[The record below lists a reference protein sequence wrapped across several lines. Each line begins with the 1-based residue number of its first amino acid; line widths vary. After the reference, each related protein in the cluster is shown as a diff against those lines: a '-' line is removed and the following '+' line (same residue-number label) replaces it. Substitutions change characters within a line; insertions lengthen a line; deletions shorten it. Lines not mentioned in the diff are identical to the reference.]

1 MQSDA
6 EALWLLLPSHFRL
19 EGDLMSCDR
28 RPIERDFMVSARLNH
43 LHVLFLLRLALVS
56 SMQYPD
62 ARLITISANMLRLV
76 IQTVVLKYDL
86 ANSGT
91 SIVWRVS
98 CLLSPILQYPLWSP
112 RAPIRNL
119 KKENAH

>member
-1 MQSDA
+1 
-6 EALWLLLPSHFRL
+6 
-19 EGDLMSCDR
+19 
-28 RPIERDFMVSARLNH
+28 MVSARLNH

-56 SMQYPD
+56 SMQDPD

-76 IQTVVLKYDL
+76 IQAVVLKDDL

-98 CLLSPILQYPLWSP
+98 CLLSPILQYPVVSASP
-112 RAPIRNL
+112 YSKFEEGKRPL
-119 KKENAH
+119 KYM